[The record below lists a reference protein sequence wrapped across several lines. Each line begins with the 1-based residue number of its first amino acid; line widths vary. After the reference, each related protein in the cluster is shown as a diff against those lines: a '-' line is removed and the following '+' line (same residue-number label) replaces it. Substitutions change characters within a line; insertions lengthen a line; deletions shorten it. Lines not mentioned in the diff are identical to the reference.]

1 MTTMIN
7 NANNVTFDT
16 PGGNNP
22 VSMLFEAG
30 GYLASTAFGIADVL
44 KFKGHTDLTMSHPLA
59 GHPLP
64 PDLAGSAPLT
74 SPPSYLA
81 GFAIDGRNDVGTIEA
96 DADPVHF
103 KMHKDNPTVI
113 PHQDMIVL
121 ELIGVALTAIP
132 HLFH

>member
-7 NANNVTFDT
+7 NANNVPFDT
-16 PGGNNP
+16 PGG
-22 VSMLFEAG
+22 
-30 GYLASTAFGIADVL
+30 YLASVAFEIAAII
-44 KFKGHTDLTMSHPLA
+44 KFKGNTDLTMSHPLA

-81 GFAIDGRNDVGTIEA
+81 GFAIDGANDVGPIEA
-96 DADPVHF
+96 DLVHF

-113 PHQDMIVL
+113 PIQDMIVL
-121 ELIGVALTAIP
+121 ELIGVALTEIP
-132 HLFH
+132 DLFH